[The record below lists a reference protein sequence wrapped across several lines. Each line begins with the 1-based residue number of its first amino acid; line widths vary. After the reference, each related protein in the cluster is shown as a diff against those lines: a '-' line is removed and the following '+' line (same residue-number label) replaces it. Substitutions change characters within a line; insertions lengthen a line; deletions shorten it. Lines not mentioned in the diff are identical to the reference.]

1 MPKSNPQLITALRD
15 TAKKL
20 QDGARYEWGHMG
32 RCNCGHLVQTIT
44 ELSDREI
51 VAKIDHQLN
60 EWTEHANDYCTH
72 TGGSIDEFF
81 EVMKANGFNH
91 EDMVKLEYLSDKEV
105 LSRLDCDSM
114 YLRHNDRN
122 DVVLYMEEMANML
135 EEELQ
140 PA

>member
-20 QDGARYEWGHMG
+20 QEGARYEWGHMG

-51 VAKIDHQLN
+51 VEKIDHQLN
-60 EWTEHANDYCTH
+60 EWTEHANDYCAQ
-72 TGGSIDEFF
+72 TGGSVDEFF
-81 EVMKANGFNH
+81 EVMKANGFDH
-91 EDMVKLEYLSDKEV
+91 DDMVKLEYLSDDKV
-105 LSRLDCDSM
+105 LDRLGDEKI
-114 YLRHNDRN
+114 YLHHNERT
-122 DVVLYMEEMANML
+122 DVVLYMEEMADML